1 MQLQTFDVDMKI
13 ISAYLM
19 AQFPH
24 EKVAKDRTI
33 ENVLTMKLIKAA
45 TEGSKDI
52 LVQIFF
58 YFDNEAALKLCS

>member
-13 ISAYLM
+13 MFAYLM

-58 YFDNEAALKLCS
+58 ILIMKLL

>member
-1 MQLQTFDVDMKI
+1 MKI
-13 ISAYLM
+13 MFAYLM

-33 ENVLTMKLIKAA
+33 ENILTTKLIKAA

-52 LVQIFF
+52 SVQKISF
-58 YFDNEAALKLCS
+58 YFDIEAALNLSPLN